1 MASDG
6 LPEPSGGFFRPVAL
20 CFLFDSFPAGAP
32 GAIGPDARPVR
43 RVLLGLKKTGFGTGR
58 IVALGGKLEPGESA
72 AQAAARE
79 VFEEAGLRVEG
90 GDLTFLGT
98 VTWDF
103 PARPDFNMIG
113 SIFTAE
119 RYTGTLD
126 ASDEVDPEWFP
137 EDALP
142 WDGMWEDAA
151 SWVPLVVEG
160 EPFTAS
166 ITLRD
171 DNEGVE
177 TAVVRTSR

>member
-1 MASDG
+1 MVRS
-6 LPEPSGGFFRPVAL
+6 EPGVHNGPFFRPVAL
-20 CFLFDSFPAGAP
+20 CFIFDADADASGAGS
-32 GAIGPDARPVR
+32 DARPVR

-113 SIFTAE
+113 SIFRAE
-119 RYTGTLD
+119 RYTGALD

-151 SWVPLVVEG
+151 LWVPLVVEG

-166 ITLRD
+166 ITLKD

-177 TAVVRTSR
+177 TAVVKTSR